1 MLRVLGMGDLTPHE
15 KIVLAALAYH
25 DGPGGCYPSIQTV
38 ADYVNLHR
46 ATVTRHIR
54 TMKKKGLLTSKRRG
68 QKFNQ
73 YTINYGVPDV
83 TPVATS
89 EKRVNVTDTSPRCS
103 TPVTSDVAPA
113 ATQTGSKPEYKPE
126 RGASFEIPKSDSNG
140 SARQE
145 LENAHPAT
153 DKNNFFKCLDRV
165 SGMTAGKP
173 ITSEGKQGL
182 WEALKNL
189 PPERVAKALNNHC
202 QDNKFFPTLA
212 EIKNQL
218 LRVEQDDLVTRR
230 QGWKSS
236 IVKHN
241 AVYEDKINDD
251 GLDWYIRQLEDW
263 GLGEITTDMLDMAF
277 TVNHDRNG
285 FWPSPERLKCI
296 ILDEPEPPRSTTNH

>member
-1 MLRVLGMGDLTPHE
+1 MLRVLGMSDLTPTQ
-15 KIVLAALAYH
+15 KNVLAALASF
-25 DGPGGCYPSIQTV
+25 DGPGGAYPSLDTLAAMLKMNRYQV
-38 ADYVNLHR
+38 SDHLSA
-46 ATVTRHIR
+46 IR
-54 TMKKKGLLTSKRRG
+54 SKGRVVWRKGQRR
-68 QKFNQ
+68 NN
-73 YTINYGVPDV
+73 YTIFYDNPAVGK
-83 TPVATS
+83 TPTAENTKTGKNPNPAVG
-89 EKRVNVTDTSPRCS
+89 KSPVS
-103 TPVTSDVAPA
+103 AVGESPTL
-113 ATQTGSKPEYKPE
+113 TGIKQEYKPE
-126 RGASFEIPKSDSNG
+126 GGASFEIPKSGSNG

-145 LENAHPAT
+145 LEKPHPAT
-153 DKNNFFKCLDRV
+153 NKNDFFKCLDRV

-189 PPERVAKALNNHC
+189 PLERVAKALNNHC

-212 EIKNQL
+212 EIKSQL